1 MLSGPARRTGLPK
14 DGGTEAM
21 PADVKALKQDLQ
33 RRMDGAMEML
43 RKEFSGLRTGRASPA
58 LLEPIR
64 VEAYG
69 TEQPLN
75 QVANVSIAG
84 PGLLSVQ
91 VWDKS
96 VTKAVEVAIRDS
108 GLGLNP
114 QTEGQVIRVPLP
126 PLTQERR
133 NDLVKAA
140 GKYAEGTRVAIR
152 GVRRDGMEQIKAW
165 EKKHEISEDDGK
177 HWQDDV
183 QKLTD
188 QYIKLV
194 DQTYSEKEK
203 DIRQV

>member
-1 MLSGPARRTGLPK
+1 
-14 DGGTEAM
+14 M
-21 PADVKALKQDLQ
+21 PADLKTLKQDLT
-33 RRMDGAMEML
+33 RRMDGAIETL
-43 RKEFSGLRTGRASPA
+43 KKEFAGLRTGRASPA

-69 TEQPLN
+69 SNQPLN
-75 QVANVSIAG
+75 QVANISVSG
-84 PGLLSVQ
+84 PGQLSVQ

-114 QTEGQVIRVPLP
+114 QAEGQVIRVPLP

-133 NDLVKAA
+133 NDLAKTAA
-140 GKYAEGTRVAIR
+140 KYAEAAKVAIR
-152 GVRRDGMEQIKAW
+152 GVRRDGMEQTKSAEKDKKAPISQDEAKDW
-165 EKKHEISEDDGK
+165 SDEI
-177 HWQDDV
+177 

-188 QYIKLV
+188 QYIKQV
-194 DQTYSEKEK
+194 DQLLAEKDK

>member
-1 MLSGPARRTGLPK
+1 
-14 DGGTEAM
+14 M
-21 PADVKALKQDLQ
+21 PADLKALKQDLQ

-96 VTKAVEVAIRDS
+96 VIKAVEVAIRDS

-140 GKYAEGTRVAIR
+140 GKYSEGTRVAVR

-165 EKKHEISEDDGK
+165 EKKHEIGEDDAK
-177 HWQDDV
+177 NWAEEV

-188 QYIKLV
+188 QYIKQV
-194 DQTYSEKEK
+194 DQALAEKEK

>member
-1 MLSGPARRTGLPK
+1 
-14 DGGTEAM
+14 M
-21 PADVKALKQDLQ
+21 PADLKTLKQDLT
-33 RRMDGAMEML
+33 RRMDGAIDML
-43 RKEFSGLRTGRASPA
+43 KKEFTGLRTGRASPA

-69 TEQPLN
+69 NNQPLN
-75 QVANVSIAG
+75 QVANVSVSG

-96 VTKAVEVAIRDS
+96 VVKAVEIAIRDS

-133 NDLVKAA
+133 NELVKTA
-140 GKYAEGTRVAIR
+140 GKYAESAKVAIR
-152 GVRRDGMEQIKAW
+152 GVRRDGMEQVKAQ
-165 EKKHEISEDDGK
+165 EKDKKAPIG
-177 HWQDDV
+177 QDEVKNWSDEV

-188 QYIKLV
+188 QYIKQV
-194 DQTYSEKEK
+194 DSTLADKEK

>member
-1 MLSGPARRTGLPK
+1 
-14 DGGTEAM
+14 M
-21 PADVKALKQDLQ
+21 PADVKALKADLQ
-33 RRMDGAMEML
+33 RRMDGAMELL

-96 VTKAVEVAIRDS
+96 VTKAVELAIRDS

-133 NDLVKAA
+133 NELVKAA
-140 GKYAEGTRVAIR
+140 GKYAEATRVAIR

-165 EKKHEISEDDGK
+165 EKKHEISEDDAK
-177 HWQDDV
+177 HWHDDV

-188 QYIKLV
+188 QFIKLV
-194 DQTYSEKEK
+194 DQTLSEKEK

>member
-1 MLSGPARRTGLPK
+1 
-14 DGGTEAM
+14 M
-21 PADVKALKQDLQ
+21 PADLKSLKQDLT
-33 RRMDGAMEML
+33 RRMDGALETL
-43 RKEFSGLRTGRASPA
+43 KKEFSGLRTGRASPA

-75 QVANVSIAG
+75 QVANISVGG
-84 PGLLSVQ
+84 PGLLVVQ
-91 VWDKS
+91 VWDRS
-96 VTKAVEVAIRDS
+96 VTKAVEIAIRDS

-114 QTEGQVIRVPLP
+114 QAEAQNIRVPLP

-140 GKYAEGTRVAIR
+140 GRYAEGSKVAIR
-152 GVRRDGMEQIKAW
+152 GVRRDGMEQIKAQ
-165 EKKHEISEDDGK
+165 EKDKKAPIS
-177 HWQDDV
+177 QDDAKSWSDEV

-194 DQTYSEKEK
+194 EATLAEKEK

>member
-1 MLSGPARRTGLPK
+1 
-14 DGGTEAM
+14 M
-21 PADVKALKQDLQ
+21 PADLKALKQDLQ

-114 QTEGQVIRVPLP
+114 QSEGQVIRVPLP

-140 GKYAEGTRVAIR
+140 GKYSEGTRVAVR

-165 EKKHEISEDDGK
+165 EKKHEIGEDDAK
-177 HWQDDV
+177 NWAEEV

-188 QYIKLV
+188 QYIKQV
-194 DQTYSEKEK
+194 DQAFAEKEK

>member
-1 MLSGPARRTGLPK
+1 
-14 DGGTEAM
+14 M
-21 PADVKALKQDLQ
+21 PADLKTLKQDLT
-33 RRMDGAMEML
+33 RRMDSAIETL
-43 RKEFSGLRTGRASPA
+43 RKEFAGLRTGRASPA

-69 TEQPLN
+69 SNQPLN
-75 QVANVSIAG
+75 QVANISVAG

-114 QTEGQVIRVPLP
+114 QAEGQVIRVPLP

-133 NDLVKAA
+133 TELARTAA
-140 GKYAEGTRVAIR
+140 KYAEASKVAIR
-152 GVRRDGMEQIKAW
+152 GVRRDGMEQVKSAEKDKKAP
-165 EKKHEISEDDGK
+165 IS
-177 HWQDDV
+177 QDEAKDWSDEV

-188 QYIKLV
+188 QYIKQI
-194 DQTYSEKEK
+194 DQLLAEKDK